1 MQRVPFADPHQPSDS
16 EPAEPRDTESRPRRE
31 SGSEANAHQRD
42 TQAQKRALRAEHRR
56 KRSEWAPAVGSES
69 AQQAGEGLWAQLA
82 DAVDWSQVGC
92 AALYAAVGHELDT
105 EPLRRQLSVRGVR
118 TCYPRIVCER
128 PPKLAFHA
136 IADPAE
142 LAPARFGLHEPQAT
156 ATPVLPTEIDVF
168 IVPGLAF
175 DAAGRRLGQGRGY
188 YDACLQSQPDAL
200 RVGVCHPW
208 QHISAVP
215 CEPHDERMDL
225 LATPLAC
232 LATGSRTRHR
242 LQRLSS
248 PLASRDT
255 TVAGTVRQP
264 TESKL

>member
-1 MQRVPFADPHQPSDS
+1 MQRVPFADPPQPSDS
-16 EPAEPRDTESRPRRE
+16 EPAEPRNTESAPRRGNE
-31 SGSEANAHQRD
+31 VDAHQRD
-42 TQAQKRALRAEHRR
+42 TQAQKRALRAELRARR
-56 KRSEWAPAVGSES
+56 SSAPAVGSES
-69 AQQAGEGLWAQLA
+69 ARQAGERLWAQLV
-82 DAVDWSQVGC
+82 DSVDWSQVGC
-92 AALYAAVGHELDT
+92 AALYASVGHELDT
-105 EPLRRQLSVRGVR
+105 EPLQRQLSRRGVR

-128 PPKLAFHA
+128 PPELAFHVV
-136 IADPAE
+136 ADPAE
-142 LAPARFGLHEPQAT
+142 LAPARYGLREPLAT
-156 ATPVLPTEIDVF
+156 ATAVLPTEIDVF

-175 DAAGRRLGQGRGY
+175 DTAGRRLGQGRGY